1 MFYLNLIIGTI
12 DRRYSIFLRMLR
24 RLAPYNNKKNKAM
37 KPEILKKILEE
48 DVLSKESKEKLAAL
62 HDRISAKEFSDLLDA
77 EGNQYVEFVQEGG
90 GVWGSALVGY
100 LYGLEIF
107 GIRFLKVAGTS
118 AGAINTILIAACKS
132 KEDAKSETIKDILF
146 NWNFA
151 DFMDGK
157 PYVRSTIHAMLNN
170 KNFLTINSYL
180 AIGILL
186 FFGVLAFVYPTE
198 KIWQTK
204 ILFSIPMLLVIVG
217 VLFFAKFYSDLRKRN
232 SGLNPGNTFLATM
245 KDALNTFGIR
255 TVADL
260 NEKFV
265 KKGKDLNLSY
275 RYGNEM
281 QYYNKA
287 LESIEEIRI
296 NNQEHIDKIRYKIFY
311 DSTINNEYYKK
322 DPFYLLKSEYIVIT
336 TDINAKIKVE
346 LPTMANLYWSEE
358 ELKHISP
365 AEFVRA
371 SMSVPF
377 FFEPMQKAI
386 NKNDDSVKYA
396 WKFWMNTGPEN
407 INPAGVFIDGGSI
420 SNFPIDLF
428 HATDIFYPRM
438 PLFGVQLTSDSD
450 LLSEKGK
457 TAAQIL
463 KSPLS
468 YSGNIISTLKG
479 FNDKTFLTKHTFYH
493 LFSIQTVNCGSS
505 SWLNFFMK
513 RDEKEELFNRGFQ
526 AALDF
531 LNNFEWD
538 QYKCER
544 MMLSMKEKK
553 ILKQEDTKTVG

>member
-1 MFYLNLIIGTI
+1 
-12 DRRYSIFLRMLR
+12 
-24 RLAPYNNKKNKAM
+24 M
-37 KPEILKKILEE
+37 KPENLKKILEE
-48 DVLSKESKEKLAAL
+48 DILSKESKEKLAAL
-62 HDRISAKEFSDLLDA
+62 HDLISAKEFSDLLDA
-77 EGNQYVEFVQEGG
+77 AGNQYVEFVQEGG
-90 GVWGSALVGY
+90 GVWGTALVGY

-118 AGAINTILIAACKS
+118 AGAINTLLIAACKT
-132 KEDAKSETIKDILF
+132 KEEPKSEIIKEILF

-157 PYVRSTIHAMLNN
+157 PYVRTTIHAMLNN
-170 KNFLTINSYL
+170 KNFLKINSYI
-180 AIGILL
+180 AIGILV
-186 FFGVLAFVYPTE
+186 FFGILSFVYPTE

-204 ILFSIPMLLVIVG
+204 ILFSIPLLLMIVG
-217 VLFFAKFYSDLRKRN
+217 VLCLAKIYTDLKKRN
-232 SGLNPGNTFLATM
+232 SGLNPGNTFLTAM
-245 KDALNTFGIR
+245 KKALDSFGIK
-255 TVADL
+255 TVANL

-265 KKGKDLNLSY
+265 KTGKDLNLNY

-281 QYYNKA
+281 QYYQMA
-287 LESIEEIRI
+287 LKSIEQIRV
-296 NNQEHIDKIRYKIFY
+296 NNSEHIDEIRYKIFY
-311 DSTINNEYYKK
+311 DSTVNNEYYKK
-322 DPFYLLKSEYIVIT
+322 DPFYLLKSEYIVVT

-358 ELKHISP
+358 ELKHASP

-386 NKNDDSVKYA
+386 NKDDDSVKYA
-396 WKFWMNTGPEN
+396 WKFWMNTQPED

-428 HATDIFYPRM
+428 HAADIFYPRM

-450 LLSEKGK
+450 LLPDKRK
-457 TAAQIL
+457 TSAQIL
-463 KSPLS
+463 KSPLT
-468 YSGNIISTLKG
+468 YAGNIISTLKG

-513 RDEKEELFNRGFQ
+513 REEKEELFNRGFQ

-531 LNNFEWD
+531 LSNFDW
-538 QYKCER
+538 QKYKYER

-553 ILKQEDTKTVG
+553 ILKEEDTKTVG

>member
-1 MFYLNLIIGTI
+1 
-12 DRRYSIFLRMLR
+12 
-24 RLAPYNNKKNKAM
+24 M
-37 KPEILKKILEE
+37 KPETLKKILEE
-48 DVLSKESKEKLAAL
+48 NTLSKESKEKLAAL
-62 HDRISAKEFSDLLDA
+62 HDLISAKEFSDLLDA
-77 EGNQYVEFVQEGG
+77 EENQYVEFVQEGG

-118 AGAINTILIAACKS
+118 AGAINTMLIAACKT
-132 KEDAKSETIKDILF
+132 KEESKSETIKEILF

-157 PYVRSTIHAMLNN
+157 PYVKTTIHAMLNN
-170 KNFLTINSYL
+170 KNFLKINSYIF
-180 AIGILL
+180 IGILV
-186 FFGVLAFVYPTE
+186 FFGILAFVYPTE
-198 KIWQTK
+198 ETWQTK
-204 ILFSIPMLLVIVG
+204 ILFSIPLLLVIIG
-217 VLFFAKFYSDLRKRN
+217 VLCLTKIYTDLKKRN
-232 SGLNPGNTFLATM
+232 SGLNPGNTFSEAM
-245 KDALNTFGIR
+245 KNALDSFGIK

-265 KKGKDLNLSY
+265 KKGKDLSLNY
-275 RYGNEM
+275 RYGNGM
-281 QYYNKA
+281 QYYQIA
-287 LESIEEIRI
+287 LESIEEIRA
-296 NNQEHIDKIRYKIFY
+296 NNREHIDEIRYKIFY
-311 DSTINNEYYKK
+311 DSTVNNEYYKK
-322 DPFYLLKSEYIVIT
+322 DPFYLLKSEYIVVT

-377 FFEPMQKAI
+377 FFEPTQKVI
-386 NKNDDSVKYA
+386 NKDDDSVKYA
-396 WKFWMNTGPEN
+396 WKFWMNTSPED
-407 INPAGVFIDGGSI
+407 IYPAGVFIDGGSI

-450 LLSEKGK
+450 LLSGKGK
-457 TAAQIL
+457 TSEEIL
-463 KSPLS
+463 ASPLT
-468 YSGNIISTLKG
+468 YAGNIISTLKG

-513 RDEKEELFNRGFQ
+513 REEKEDLFNRGFQ

-531 LNNFEWD
+531 LSRFDWD
-538 QYKCER
+538 RYKCER

-553 ILKQEDTKTVG
+553 ILKEEDTKTVG

>member
-1 MFYLNLIIGTI
+1 MKTDILNT
-12 DRRYSIFLRMLR
+12 
-24 RLAPYNNKKNKAM
+24 
-37 KPEILKKILEE
+37 ILEE
-48 DVLSKESKEKLAAL
+48 NILSPASQEKLKAL
-62 HDRISAKEFSDLLDA
+62 HENISTKEFSDLLDA
-77 EGNQYVEFVQEGG
+77 NGNQYVEFVQEGG

-107 GIRFLKVAGTS
+107 GIRFLKIAGTS
-118 AGAINTILIAACKS
+118 AGAINTMLIAACKT
-132 KEDAKSETIKDILF
+132 KEEAKSEIIKDILF

-157 PYVRSTIHAMLNN
+157 PYVKTTIHSLLNN
-170 KNFLTINSYL
+170 KNFIKINVIL
-180 AIGILL
+180 AAVTMLILL
-186 FFGVLAFVYPTE
+186 IIPFATPSETTLRAKLLFLIPIIPVIIAFFYIRKLYN
-198 KIWQTK
+198 
-204 ILFSIPMLLVIVG
+204 
-217 VLFFAKFYSDLRKRN
+217 DLKKAN
-232 SGLNPGNTFLATM
+232 SGLNPGTTFLNQMTQV
-245 KDALNTFGIR
+245 LEGFGIK
-255 TVADL
+255 TVASL

-265 KKGKDLNLSY
+265 KSGKDLNLNY
-275 RYGNEM
+275 RYGNDIE
-281 QYYNKA
+281 YYNNA
-287 LESIEEIRI
+287 LSGIEKIRI
-296 NNQEHIDKIRYKIFY
+296 KNQEHIDEIRYKIFY
-311 DSTINNEYYKK
+311 ESTVNNEYYKK

-377 FFEPMQKAI
+377 FFEPVQKQI
-386 NKNDDSVKYA
+386 NTNDDSVKYA
-396 WKFWMNTGPEN
+396 WRYWMNTKPED

-428 HATDIFYPRM
+428 HSADIFYPRV

-450 LLSEKGK
+450 ILSEKGK
-457 TAAQIL
+457 TSQEVL

-468 YSGNIISTLKG
+468 FAGNIISTLKG

-493 LFSIQTVNCGSS
+493 LFSIQTVNCGTSN
-505 SWLNFFMK
+505 WLNFFMK
-513 RDEKEELFNRGFQ
+513 KEEKEELFNRGFQ

-531 LNNFEWD
+531 LNQFDWEK
-538 QYKCER
+538 YKYER

-553 ILKQEDTKTVG
+553 ILKEEDTPTVG